1 MKENNKVAVFI
12 DGENISAKYASRI
25 VEEASNYGDV
35 IIKRVFADWTN
46 QAVSPW
52 KEAVSKNSLKAEQ
65 QFNAVKGKNS
75 SDIRLIIDAMTILF
89 EKNIDVFCLASSD
102 SDFTSLVQEL
112 RERGKVVVGFGRQQ
126 TVQEFVNAFSEFI
139 YLDEK
144 IAVEAKMPVEKSEQ
158 KVQEQ
163 PLLARKKMKA
173 LSEII
178 DRLIEEN
185 GKALYSQ
192 IGLEMRNKY
201 SDFVPRNYG
210 YKTMKPFM
218 AALMKDKYQIKT
230 EADGTS
236 LYLVPLAKKK

>member
-1 MKENNKVAVFI
+1 M
-12 DGENISAKYASRI
+12 
-25 VEEASNYGDV
+25 
-35 IIKRVFADWTN
+35 
-46 QAVSPW
+46 
-52 KEAVSKNSLKAEQ
+52 
-65 QFNAVKGKNS
+65 
-75 SDIRLIIDAMTILF
+75 
-89 EKNIDVFCLASSD
+89 
-102 SDFTSLVQEL
+102 
-112 RERGKVVVGFGRQQ
+112 
-126 TVQEFVNAFSEFI
+126 
-139 YLDEK
+139 
-144 IAVEAKMPVEKSEQ
+144 
-158 KVQEQ
+158 QEQ

-210 YKTMKPFM
+210 FKTMKPFM